1 MSCNSTKCSLYVYEK
16 PIDGIR
22 NLDPSFFVQGH
33 DRDAAGDETDVRDR
47 EHPDVQRTGAS
58 GDANFAS
65 KHASA
70 FRCVCSYAKG
80 QAFGF
85 FFTNFGNENGSA
97 RCCQNIVGVNAVVAA
112 IFFIKMCC

>member
-47 EHPDVQRTGAS
+47 EHPYVQRTGAS
-58 GDANFAS
+58 GYANFAS
-65 KHASA
+65 ELVSA
-70 FRCVCSYAKG
+70 FRCVCSHVKG
-80 QAFGF
+80 QALGCFLK
-85 FFTNFGNENGSA
+85 
-97 RCCQNIVGVNAVVAA
+97 IW
-112 IFFIKMCC
+112 K